1 MSSPIAVFGSINMD
15 LVIYSNHKPNEGET
29 IFGNSF
35 ETFQGGKG
43 ANQAVAASRLGSDV
57 SFIGKVGNDVFGKQ
71 LQENLISESVNV
83 EMLYSHEGESG
94 VAFINVFE
102 DIVENQIIVVSGANA
117 FVESRQVSK
126 ESLNHIDI
134 LLSQLEV
141 PPEQIEDLFIR
152 AKGSCFRILN
162 TAPAVTISEELIKNT
177 DLLVMNETEL
187 ETLSGETLE
196 SQNIDS
202 IISSIK
208 GLSLKNHQ
216 SIVITLGS
224 QGVYVCQDQKGEL
237 INGHE
242 VHAMDTTGSGD
253 CFIGALASNYLETEN
268 LYEAAL
274 FGNKAAALSTT
285 KKGASLSMPTQ
296 DEVENWFQTF

>member
-1 MSSPIAVFGSINMD
+1 MSSPLAVFGSINMD
-15 LVIYSNHKPNEGET
+15 LVIYSNHKPDEGET

-43 ANQAVAASRLGSDV
+43 ANQAVAVSRLGSDV

-71 LQENLISESVNV
+71 LQESLISESVNI
-83 EMLYSHEGESG
+83 EMLDSHEGESG

-117 FVESRQVSK
+117 FVESQQVSK
-126 ESLNHIDI
+126 ESLNQIDI
-134 LLSQLEV
+134 LISQLEV
-141 PPEQIEDLFIR
+141 PPQQIEDLFIR
-152 AKGSCFRILN
+152 AKGGCFRILN
-162 TAPAVTISEELIKNT
+162 TAPAVPISEELLKNT

-196 SQNIDS
+196 SRNIDS

-216 SIVITLGS
+216 SIIITLGS

-242 VHAMDTTGSGD
+242 VHAIDTTGSGD

>member
-1 MSSPIAVFGSINMD
+1 
-15 LVIYSNHKPNEGET
+15 
-29 IFGNSF
+29 
-35 ETFQGGKG
+35 
-43 ANQAVAASRLGSDV
+43 
-57 SFIGKVGNDVFGKQ
+57 
-71 LQENLISESVNV
+71 
-83 EMLYSHEGESG
+83 MLDSHEGESG

-117 FVESRQVSK
+117 FVESQQVSK
-126 ESLNHIDI
+126 ESLNQIDI

-141 PPEQIEDLFIR
+141 PPKQIEDLFIR

-162 TAPAVTISEELIKNT
+162 TAPAVPISEELLKNT

-196 SQNIDS
+196 SRNIDS

-216 SIVITLGS
+216 SIIITLGS

-242 VHAMDTTGSGD
+242 VHAIDTTGSGD

>member
-1 MSSPIAVFGSINMD
+1 MSSPLAVFGSINMD
-15 LVIYSNHKPNEGET
+15 LVIYSNHKPDEGET

-43 ANQAVAASRLGSDV
+43 ANQAVAVSRLGSDV

-71 LQENLISESVNV
+71 LQESLISESVNI
-83 EMLYSHEGESG
+83 EMLDSHEGESG

-117 FVESRQVSK
+117 FVESQQVSK
-126 ESLNHIDI
+126 ESLNQIDI

-141 PPEQIEDLFIR
+141 PTKQIEDLFIR

-162 TAPAVTISEELIKNT
+162 TAPAVPISEELLKNT

-196 SQNIDS
+196 SRNIDS

-208 GLSLKNHQ
+208 
-216 SIVITLGS
+216 
-224 QGVYVCQDQKGEL
+224 VYL
-237 INGHE
+237 
-242 VHAMDTTGSGD
+242 
-253 CFIGALASNYLETEN
+253 
-268 LYEAAL
+268 
-274 FGNKAAALSTT
+274 
-285 KKGASLSMPTQ
+285 
-296 DEVENWFQTF
+296 

>member
-1 MSSPIAVFGSINMD
+1 MSSPLAVFGSINMD

-57 SFIGKVGNDVFGKQ
+57 SFIGKVGSDSFGKQ

-117 FVESRQVSK
+117 FVESQQVSK

-141 PPEQIEDLFIR
+141 PSEQIEDLFIR
-152 AKGSCFRILN
+152 A
-162 TAPAVTISEELIKNT
+162 TISEELIKNT

-196 SQNIDS
+196 SRNIDS

-216 SIVITLGS
+216 SIIITLGS

-242 VHAMDTTGSGD
+242 VHAIDTTGSGD

>member
-1 MSSPIAVFGSINMD
+1 
-15 LVIYSNHKPNEGET
+15 
-29 IFGNSF
+29 
-35 ETFQGGKG
+35 
-43 ANQAVAASRLGSDV
+43 
-57 SFIGKVGNDVFGKQ
+57 
-71 LQENLISESVNV
+71 
-83 EMLYSHEGESG
+83 

-117 FVESRQVSK
+117 FVESQQVSK

-141 PPEQIEDLFIR
+141 PSEQIEDLFIR
-152 AKGSCFRILN
+152 AKGSCFRVLN
-162 TAPAVTISEELIKNT
+162 TAPAVPISEELIKNT

-216 SIVITLGS
+216 SIIITLGS

-242 VHAMDTTGSGD
+242 VHAIDTTGSGD